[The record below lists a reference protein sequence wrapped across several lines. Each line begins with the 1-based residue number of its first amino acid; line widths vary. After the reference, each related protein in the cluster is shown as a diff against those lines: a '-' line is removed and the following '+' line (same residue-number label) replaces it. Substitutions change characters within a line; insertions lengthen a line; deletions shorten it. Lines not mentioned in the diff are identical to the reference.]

1 MTLRNL
7 FLLILRK
14 LRTTPNG
21 MSFFGDQ
28 HLIQLPKII
37 VQPGPSPFSSRKRS
51 LSNDQGM
58 INNKQ
63 STIQIHHHQHHQ
75 LQQQQHQQQSMIF
88 LDKST
93 AEQLSSINQSQIQLY
108 Q

>member
-1 MTLRNL
+1 
-7 FLLILRK
+7 
-14 LRTTPNG
+14 
-21 MSFFGDQ
+21 MSFFDDHQ
-28 HLIQLPKII
+28 LQQIQHQNDKHLIQLPKII

-51 LSNDQGM
+51 LSNDM
-58 INNKQ
+58 VNNTNKQ
-63 STIQIHHHQHHQ
+63 STIQIHQHHQ
-75 LQQQQHQQQSMIF
+75 QPQQSMIF